1 MVSAIRKV
9 LPAIG
14 PRRGLS
20 VLPSLFIVSCVFQQ
34 PARLSTPNEP
44 GVAQAPEH
52 IDVPGH
58 VLQGYDATSR
68 TLHLL
73 GRDGATAAVAIPARF
88 ALRSIPDS
96 ALRSSYFY
104 FVVNDALWGVPAES
118 WPVDRERIREIRTIK
133 IDLPTVAGRTL
144 VAGFMF
150 INTAP

>member
-1 MVSAIRKV
+1 
-9 LPAIG
+9 
-14 PRRGLS
+14 
-20 VLPSLFIVSCVFQQ
+20 
-34 PARLSTPNEP
+34 
-44 GVAQAPEH
+44 
-52 IDVPGH
+52 
-58 VLQGYDATSR
+58 
-68 TLHLL
+68 
-73 GRDGATAAVAIPARF
+73 VAIPARF